1 MRKNQHTVIASLLI
15 IAVTC
20 WIFFS
25 MMPRFVSADDAP
37 LAEFSTK
44 RAMEHV
50 TEMAKAPHYV
60 GSENHKVIADYLVAE
75 LKKLGLETTT
85 EEGTT
90 LTGWGNLVKSRNVM
104 ARIKGSHNTK
114 ALVLL
119 SHYDSAPHSLS
130 KGAADDAAGVA
141 AILETVRAFQHN
153 TTPHKNDIII
163 LFTDAEEL
171 GLNGA
176 AQFVMQSQWAKDV
189 GLVLNCEARGTSG
202 PSYMLM
208 EVNSGNAAMVE
219 SFTAA
224 DPDYP
229 VANSLMYSIYK
240 MLPNDTDLTVFREQ
254 GKIQGF
260 NFAFI
265 DSHYNYH
272 TAQDDAAHLDL
283 RSLEH
288 QGSYLVP
295 LLGYF
300 ANADLTRLNSDQDKV
315 YFSTPV
321 NFVSY
326 PFHWTI
332 PLLIVACVLFAI
344 LVFIGL
350 GKRTLVPVEI
360 GKGFLNLIGALVIA
374 GVVGFF
380 GWKIVL
386 AIYPQYQ
393 DIQQGFTYNGHAY
406 IFAFVL
412 LALSISFLLY
422 LRRPAEN
429 IVMSQSVAPLFVW
442 LALNVVIAFY
452 LPGAGFFIIPVLCVL
467 LMFGWFVI
475 TQKTNTFFNV
485 LLTIPALVIFVPFIW
500 MFPIGLGLKILFGS
514 MVLTVLV
521 FSLLLP
527 VFGLFS
533 GKGIWSATAFL
544 AAIGFFVYAHINSDY
559 QPGKAKPNS
568 LVYILDADKYQ
579 AYWATYDVNLDD
591 WTKLYLTDKPSSVDV
606 LNADQLFSKY
616 NSAFTYSGE
625 AMVRDLPEPTIE
637 FLRDSVISSQRYLK
651 IRIIPK
657 RKVNRYDIFANEKI
671 VFHNLK
677 ANGAKSIEQT
687 KGSAFPRHGRK
698 LLSYYVVDNEP
709 LELEFSVDPKTP
721 LDLSLLEASF
731 DLMSNPLFDVKK
743 RSAAMMPAPFVL
755 NDAVILKKRIRPTPK
770 LNTPLIL
777 MPVPV
782 LAAPVPAAMAV
793 DTIPDL
799 HEGN

>member
-1 MRKNQHTVIASLLI
+1 MKKSQHTVIASLLI
-15 IAVTC
+15 IAVIC
-20 WIFFS
+20 CIFFT
-25 MMPRFVSADDAP
+25 MMPRFVSSDDAP

-50 TEMAKAPHYV
+50 TEIAKSPHYV
-60 GSENHKVIADYLVAE
+60 GSANHQVVADYLVAE
-75 LKKLGLETTT
+75 LKKLGLEATI

-90 LTGWGNLVKSRNVM
+90 LTGWGNLVKSKNIL
-104 ARIKGSHNTK
+104 ARIRGSQNTK
-114 ALVLL
+114 ALMLL
-119 SHYDSAPHSLS
+119 SHYDSAPHSAS
-130 KGAADDAAGVA
+130 KGAGDDGAGIA

-153 TTPHKNDIII
+153 TTPHKNDIIV

-176 AQFVMQSQWAKDV
+176 AQFVMQSRWAKDV

-208 EVNSGNAAMVE
+208 EVNNGNAAMVE
-219 SFTAA
+219 HFSEA

-265 DSHYNYH
+265 DSHFNYH

-288 QGSYLVP
+288 QGRYLVP

-300 ANADLTRLNSDQDKV
+300 ANADLTKLNSDEDRV

-321 NFVSY
+321 NFMSY
-326 PFHWTI
+326 PFYWNL
-332 PLLIVACVLFAI
+332 PLVIGSALLFI
-344 LVFIGL
+344 FLVFVGL
-350 GKRTLVPVEI
+350 GKRTLVPAEI
-360 GKGFLNLIGALVIA
+360 GKGFLNLFGGILLA
-374 GVVGFF
+374 GLTGFL
-380 GWKIVL
+380 GWRIFL
-386 AIYPQYQ
+386 AIYPQYN

-406 IFAFVL
+406 IIGFIL
-412 LALSISFLLY
+412 LALSVSFLFY
-422 LRRPAEN
+422 FRRQAEN
-429 IVMSQSVAPLFVW
+429 AVMSQSVAPLTVW
-442 LALNVVIAFY
+442 LLINFGVALY
-452 LPGAGFFIIPVLCVL
+452 LPGAGFFIIPVICSL

-475 TQKTNTFFNV
+475 TQRTSTLFNV
-485 LLTIPALVIFVPFIW
+485 LFAIPALVLFVPFIW

-514 MVLTVLV
+514 MILTVLV

-533 GKGIWSATAFL
+533 GKGVWSAVTFL
-544 AAIGFFVYAHINSDY
+544 AAIGFFIYANGHSEY
-559 QPGKAKPNS
+559 EPGKAKPNS

-579 AYWATYDVNLDD
+579 AYWATYDTNLDD
-591 WTKLYLTDKPSSVDV
+591 WTKLYLGDNPTDATA
-606 LNADQLFSKY
+606 LNSDQLFSKY

-625 AMVRDLPEPTIE
+625 AMVRDLPEPTVE
-637 FLRDSVISSQRYLK
+637 FLHDSLVNSHRYLK
-651 IRIIPK
+651 IRITPK
-657 RKVNRYDIFANEKI
+657 RNVNRYDIFAPERT
-671 VFHNLK
+671 VFHNLR
-677 ANGAKSIEQT
+677 ANGAKSTEQT
-687 KGSAFPRHGRK
+687 KGSVFPRHGRK
-698 LLSYYVVDNEP
+698 LLSYYVVNNEP
-709 LELEFSVDPKTP
+709 LEIEFSIDPKTP
-721 LDLSLLEASF
+721 LDLSLMEASF

-743 RSAAMMPAPFVL
+743 RSNTMMPAPFVL
-755 NDAVILKKRIRPTPK
+755 NDAVVLKKRIRPTPK
-770 LNTPLIL
+770 LAQPVLL
-777 MPVPV
+777 MPVSVP
-782 LAAPVPAAMAV
+782 AAPVPAAMAA

-799 HEGN
+799 HDGN

>member
-1 MRKNQHTVIASLLI
+1 MKKSQHTVIASLLI
-15 IAVTC
+15 IAVIC
-20 WIFFS
+20 CVFFT
-25 MMPRFVSADDAP
+25 MMPRFVSSDDAP
-37 LAEFSTK
+37 LSEFSTK

-50 TEMAKAPHYV
+50 IEMAKAPHYV
-60 GSENHKVIADYLVAE
+60 GSQNHETIATYLESE

-85 EEGTT
+85 EQGTT
-90 LTGWGNLVKSRNVM
+90 LTGWGNLVKSKNIM
-104 ARIKGSHNTK
+104 ARIKGSQNSK

-119 SHYDSAPHSLS
+119 SHYDSAPHSAS
-130 KGAADDAAGVA
+130 KGASDDAAGIA

-208 EVNSGNAAMVE
+208 EVNNGNAAMVE
-219 SFTAA
+219 SFTDAN
-224 DPDYP
+224 PDYP

-265 DSHYNYH
+265 DSHFNYH
-272 TAQDDAAHLDL
+272 TAQDDASHLDL

-295 LLGYF
+295 LLGHF
-300 ANADLTRLNSDQDKV
+300 GNTDLTKLNSDEDRV

-321 NFVSY
+321 NFMSY
-326 PFHWTI
+326 PFYWNL
-332 PLLIVACVLFAI
+332 PLVITSALLFI
-344 LVFIGL
+344 FLVFVGL
-350 GKRTLVPVEI
+350 GKRTLIPAEI
-360 GKGFLNLIGALVIA
+360 GKGFLNLFGALLFA
-374 GVVGFF
+374 GLIGFF
-380 GWKIVL
+380 GWKIFL
-386 AIYPQYQ
+386 AIYPQYN

-406 IFAFVL
+406 IFGFIL
-412 LALSISFLLY
+412 LALSASFLFY
-422 LRRPAEN
+422 FRPKTEN
-429 IVMSQSVAPLFVW
+429 VVMSQSVAPLLVW
-442 LALNVVIAFY
+442 LLVNAGIALY
-452 LPGAGFFIIPVLCVL
+452 LPGAGFFIIPVFCSL
-467 LMFGWFVI
+467 LMFGWFVV
-475 TQKTNTFFNV
+475 TQRTSTFFN
-485 LLTIPALVIFVPFIW
+485 LLFSIPALVIFVPFIW

-514 MVLTVLV
+514 MLLTVLV

-533 GKGIWSATAFL
+533 GKGGWSLVTFL
-544 AAIGFFVYAHINSDY
+544 AAIGFFVYANQHADY
-559 QPGKAKPNS
+559 ATGKAKPNS
-568 LVYILDADKYQ
+568 LVYVLDADKYK

-591 WTKLYLTDKPSSVDV
+591 WTKLNIGDNPTTADV
-606 LNADQLFSKY
+606 LNADKLFSKY

-637 FLRDSVISSQRYLK
+637 FLRDSVINSQRYLK
-651 IRIIPK
+651 IRITPN
-657 RKVNRYDIFANEKI
+657 RKTNRYDIFADEKT

-677 ANGAKSIEQT
+677 ANGAKSTEQT

-698 LLSYYVVDNEP
+698 LLSYYVVNNEP
-709 LELEFSVDPKTP
+709 LELEFSVNPTTP
-721 LDLSLLEASF
+721 LDLSLMEASF

-743 RSAAMMPAPFVL
+743 RSTAMMPAPFVL

-770 LNTPLIL
+770 LAKPVLL
-777 MPVPV
+777 LPVPV
-782 LAAPVPAAMAV
+782 PAAPVPAAMAI

-799 HEGN
+799 NDGN